1 VKTIRQ
7 AERTFV
13 GGIPQS
19 DDISLLAI
27 KYKGSQGKTHYHR
40 GISLVND
47 VQEVPALAI
56 FIGSICED
64 MRFNELT
71 TAGVNLA
78 IEEAVVNVMNYAY
91 PKGIRAN
98 ILLEVF
104 ADEETVTFELRDD
117 GTPFDPTATEEV
129 DINSIVKNR
138 TIGGLG
144 IHLMRHYM
152 DTITYERKD
161 GQNVLTMS
169 KKIKENQNIE

>member
-1 VKTIRQ
+1 
-7 AERTFV
+7 
-13 GGIPQS
+13 
-19 DDISLLAI
+19 
-27 KYKGSQGKTHYHR
+27 
-40 GISLVND
+40 
-47 VQEVPALAI
+47 
-56 FIGSICED
+56 
-64 MRFNELT
+64 M
-71 TAGVNLA
+71 
-78 IEEAVVNVMNYAY
+78 MNYAY
-91 PKGIRAN
+91 PQGTRAN

-169 KKIKENQNIE
+169 KKIKENQNTD